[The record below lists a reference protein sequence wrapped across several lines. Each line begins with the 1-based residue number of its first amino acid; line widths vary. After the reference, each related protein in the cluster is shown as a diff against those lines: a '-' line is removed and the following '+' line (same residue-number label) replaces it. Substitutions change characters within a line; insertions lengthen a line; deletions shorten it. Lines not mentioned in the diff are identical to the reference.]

1 MATDTK
7 NYKEF
12 QKLSYKDIENLL
24 ITISERTA
32 KQYLNDIKQHYQIDI
47 VTYQHFKNYFKVQ

>member
-1 MATDTK
+1 MSTDTN

-24 ITISERTA
+24 FTISPRTA
-32 KQYLNDIKQHYQIDI
+32 KQYLSDIKRHFNVSI
-47 VTYQHFKNYFKVQ
+47 VTYSHFKSYFKV